1 MRKYALMAALAG
13 TIFAT
18 AIAFNR
24 ADAMALRTPSGV
36 LDAAATIEVAQLEL
50 VRWCGWRG
58 CPSRYRYY
66 GYYRPRPYYYY
77 GYYRPLPYDWGWW
90 PRCLQSALGPC

>member
-1 MRKYALMAALAG
+1 MRKYSLMAALAG

-18 AIAFNR
+18 AIAFNQ
-24 ADAMALRTPSGV
+24 ADAMALRPPSGV

-50 VRWCGWRG
+50 VRWCGRRG

-66 GYYRPRPYYYY
+66 GYYRPRPSCWIAFAYLNMV
-77 GYYRPLPYDWGWW
+77 RPSMRWT
-90 PRCLQSALGPC
+90 SAS

>member
-24 ADAMALRTPSGV
+24 ADAMAFRAPSGV

-58 CPSRYRYY
+58 CPGRYRYY

-77 GYYRPLPYDWGWW
+77 GYYRPFPYDWGWW

>member
-1 MRKYALMAALAG
+1 MRKYALLAALAG

-24 ADAMALRTPSGV
+24 AHAMALRTPSGL
-36 LDAAATIEVAQLEL
+36 LDAAATIEVAQLEP

-58 CPSRYRYY
+58 CPSRDRYY

-77 GYYRPLPYDWGWW
+77 GYYQPLPYDWGWW

>member
-1 MRKYALMAALAG
+1 MRKYALMAASAG

-24 ADAMALRTPSGV
+24 ADAMAFRAPSGV
-36 LDAAATIEVAQLEL
+36 LDAVATIEVTQLEL

-58 CPSRYRYY
+58 CPGRYRYY